1 VVFCVSLILLC
12 KVLTVFCFIS
22 GGSIADRPDSELF
35 VLDKAL
41 PAPAQKRK
49 NKKEIKPLR

>member
-1 VVFCVSLILLC
+1 VVLCVNVIFLC
-12 KVLTVFCFIS
+12 KVLNVFCFIS

-35 VLDKAL
+35 VLDKAI